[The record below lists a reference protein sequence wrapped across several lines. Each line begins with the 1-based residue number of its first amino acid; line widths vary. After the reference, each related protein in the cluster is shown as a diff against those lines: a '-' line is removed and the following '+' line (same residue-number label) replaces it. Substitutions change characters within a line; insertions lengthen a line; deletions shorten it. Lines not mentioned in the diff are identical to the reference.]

1 MHSLLQYSSRE
12 SVQRPEDILH
22 SANVKREGRR
32 EEEEEGWKEEGEKEG
47 RRKEEK

>member
-32 EEEEEGWKEEGEKEG
+32 EEEEEGRKEEGKKK
-47 RRKEEK
+47 RRKKEK